1 MNEIINAQP
10 DEEREADR
18 NMHYLEIKLR
28 SPHYQRA
35 TATSLEALSKYL
47 TKESLD
53 FFEKRGGL
61 KNAHSASRLPWPAA
75 KQTKANDLS

>member
-18 NMHYLEIKLR
+18 NMHYLEVKLR

-35 TATSLEALSKYL
+35 TATSLEALSK
-47 TKESLD
+47 
-53 FFEKRGGL
+53 
-61 KNAHSASRLPWPAA
+61 
-75 KQTKANDLS
+75 

>member
-18 NMHYLEIKLR
+18 NMHYLEVKLR

-75 KQTKANDLS
+75 KADEDK

>member
-1 MNEIINAQP
+1 MFRVPAPTLSVTIKYVELMNEIINAQP

-53 FFEKRGGL
+53 FF
-61 KNAHSASRLPWPAA
+61 
-75 KQTKANDLS
+75 